1 MTKIV
6 IAICTLRNGEKM
18 NYENKKI
25 YLKPVITITKI
36 LIEDVVLASKV
47 SDSPLDI
54 FDGVDEEL

>member
-1 MTKIV
+1 
-6 IAICTLRNGEKM
+6 M

-54 FDGVDEEL
+54 FDHVDEEL